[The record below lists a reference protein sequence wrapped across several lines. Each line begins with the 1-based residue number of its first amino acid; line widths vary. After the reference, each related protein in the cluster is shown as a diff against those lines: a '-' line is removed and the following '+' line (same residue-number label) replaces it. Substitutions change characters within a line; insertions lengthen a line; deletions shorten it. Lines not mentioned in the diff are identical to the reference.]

1 MKTKAQKAAEK
12 KQREKE
18 KKAAQAAKKK
28 NQQPKEDEA
37 KPEDNQNDNQEG
49 KKSQMPLTNILKSYM
64 MIENSYRDS
73 VIQRSITNR
82 ECFLMAFGPFFL
94 CRRTP

>member
-28 NQQPKEDEA
+28 NQPKDEP
-37 KPEDNQNDNQEG
+37 KTEDNQVDNQEG
-49 KKSQMPLTNILKSYM
+49 KYLRNKVECILPMVSIVTMKM
-64 MIENSYRDS
+64 TVRILVMA
-73 VIQRSITNR
+73 RSIIFKKMR
-82 ECFLMAFGPFFL
+82 F
-94 CRRTP
+94 

>member
-28 NQQPKEDEA
+28 NQPKDEP
-37 KPEDNQNDNQEG
+37 KPDQVDNQEG
-49 KKSQMPLTNILKSYM
+49 KYYSYNYND
-64 MIENSYRDS
+64 ENDH
-73 VIQRSITNR
+73 
-82 ECFLMAFGPFFL
+82 
-94 CRRTP
+94 RTGVRGKDGR